1 MNIVELKPQ
10 DVDILLN
17 EHKKFFNT
25 QATKSIDFRIEQ
37 LKKLKSGIKKYEDQ
51 ILDALYKDLRKNK
64 VEAYTTEI
72 GFVYRSIEETIK
84 NLKKWAK
91 PKKVKTPIYLMPG
104 KSVIVSEP
112 YGTVL
117 VMGPYNY
124 PFQLVIEPLV
134 GVIAA
139 GNCAVIKPSE
149 VSPNVSDV
157 VTEMIKE
164 IFNENYIWCVQG
176 GIETNTSLINA
187 NFDYIFFTGS
197 ISVGKIVMEAA
208 AKNLIPV
215 TLELGG
221 KSPVIVHTDT
231 SIKSAAQK
239 IIWGKTVNSGQTCVA
254 PDYIIVHEEVKEK
267 LIKEMKISLKEF
279 YGDDIKRSESL
290 GRIINN
296 RHFNRLKNILE
307 KDKDKI
313 VYGGQYDEKDRYIAP
328 TIIEVSSWDAACMN
342 EEIFGPILP
351 IMTYSNLDKVI
362 NDINKHPKPL
372 ALYLFT
378 NDKEVENK
386 VINEISSG
394 GVSINDTILH
404 LANSKLPFGGVGNS
418 GIGSYHGE
426 QSFKIFSHRR
436 SILKRGNIFN
446 TTMMYPPYSEKQL
459 NLIKKFLK

>member
-1 MNIVELKPQ
+1 MNIIELTPQ
-10 DVDILLN
+10 DVDILLKEHN
-17 EHKKFFNT
+17 EFFYT
-25 QATKSIDFRIEQ
+25 QTTKNIDFRIEQ

-117 VMGPYNY
+117 IMGPYNY

-149 VSPNVSDV
+149 VSPNVSEV
-157 VTEMIKE
+157 VIEIIKE
-164 IFNENYIWCVQG
+164 IFNENYIRCVQG

-197 ISVGKIVMEAA
+197 VAVGKIVMEAA
-208 AKNLIPV
+208 AKNLTPV

-221 KSPVIVHTDT
+221 KSPVIVHKDT
-231 SIKSAAQK
+231 SIKSAAKK

-254 PDYIIVHEEVKEK
+254 PDYIIVHEEVKER
-267 LIKEMKISLKEF
+267 LIEEMKISLKEF
-279 YGDDIKRSESL
+279 YGDDIKRNESL
-290 GRIINN
+290 GRIIND

-307 KDKDKI
+307 KDKI
-313 VYGGQYDEKDRYIAP
+313 VYGGQYDENDKYIAP
-328 TIIEVSSWDAACMN
+328 TIIEVSSWDAACMD

-351 IMTYSNLDKVI
+351 IMTYSNLDKAI

-378 NDKEVENK
+378 NDKDVENK

-394 GVSINDTILH
+394 GVLINDTILH

-426 QSFKIFSHRR
+426 QSFKTFSHNK
-436 SILKRGNIFN
+436 SILKKGNKFN

>member
-1 MNIVELKPQ
+1 MDIIELKPQ

-17 EHKKFFNT
+17 EHNEFFNT
-25 QATKSIDFRIEQ
+25 HATKNIDFRIEQ
-37 LKKLKSGIKKYEDQ
+37 LKKLKSGIKKYESK
-51 ILDALYKDLRKNK
+51 ITEALYKDLRKNK

-72 GFVYRSIEETIK
+72 GFIYRSIEETIK
-84 NLKKWAK
+84 NLRKWAK

-112 YGTVL
+112 YGMVL

-139 GNCAVIKPSE
+139 GNCAILKPSE
-149 VSPNVSDV
+149 ISPNVSDV

-164 IFNENYIWCVQG
+164 RFNENYIRCVQG

-197 ISVGKIVMEAA
+197 VAVGKIVMEAA
-208 AKNLIPV
+208 AKNLTPV

-221 KSPVIVHTDT
+221 KSPVIVHKDA

-239 IIWGKTVNSGQTCVA
+239 IIWGKTVNAGQTCVA

-267 LIKEMKISLKEF
+267 LIEEMRISLKKF
-279 YGDDIKRSESL
+279 YGDNIKSSHSL

-307 KDKDKI
+307 KDTDKI
-313 VYGGQYDEKDRYIAP
+313 VYGGQFDEEDRYIAP
-328 TIIEVSSWDAACMN
+328 TIIEVSSWDAACMG

-351 IMTYSNLDKVI
+351 IMTYSNLDNVI
-362 NDINKHPKPL
+362 RDINKQPKPL

-378 NDKEVENK
+378 NNKAVEQK
-386 VINEISSG
+386 VINETSAG
-394 GVSINDTILH
+394 GVSLNDTILH
-404 LANSKLPFGGVGNS
+404 LANTSLPFGGVGNS

-426 QSFKIFSHRR
+426 QSFKTFSHKK
-436 SILKRGNIFN
+436 SILKKGNKFN
-446 TTMMYPPYSEKQL
+446 TTMMYPPYNEKQL
-459 NLIKKFLK
+459 NLIKKFLR

>member
-1 MNIVELKPQ
+1 MNIIELTPQ
-10 DVDILLN
+10 DVDILLKEHN
-17 EHKKFFNT
+17 EFFYT
-25 QATKSIDFRIEQ
+25 QTTKNIDFRIEQ

-117 VMGPYNY
+117 IMGPYNY

-149 VSPNVSDV
+149 VSPNVSEV
-157 VTEMIKE
+157 VIEIIKE
-164 IFNENYIWCVQG
+164 IFNENYIRCVQG

-197 ISVGKIVMEAA
+197 VAVGKIVMEAA
-208 AKNLIPV
+208 AKNLTPV

-221 KSPVIVHTDT
+221 KSPVIVHKDT
-231 SIKSAAQK
+231 SIKSAAKK

-254 PDYIIVHEEVKEK
+254 PDYIIVHEEVKER
-267 LIKEMKISLKEF
+267 LIEEMKISLKEF
-279 YGDDIKRSESL
+279 YGDDIKRNESL
-290 GRIINN
+290 GRIIND

-313 VYGGQYDEKDRYIAP
+313 VYGGQYDENDKYIAP
-328 TIIEVSSWDAACMN
+328 TIIEVSSWDAACMD

-351 IMTYSNLDKVI
+351 IMTYSNLDKAI

-378 NDKEVENK
+378 NDKDVENK

-394 GVSINDTILH
+394 GVLINDTILH

-426 QSFKIFSHRR
+426 QSFKTFSHNK
-436 SILKRGNIFN
+436 SILKKGNKFN